1 MPNSTTSSQQVLM
14 PRCPSC
20 GKGGF
25 TSPEA
30 VSRHMSQPKSGCSTW
45 FDNLVRIREDL
56 QAGGRHNG
64 PNGLHTAPYDESL
77 GHLGEYNQWDDDEML
92 DGAQE
97 EDPQSS
103 SIEYFPGAAKTYSGG
118 STFLNKFDTDEFSSC
133 RSSNIYY
140 PFASRGDWQLGS
152 WLLRSGLSM
161 SAMDTLLSLDLVCLL
176 LFRLQLLTVSYQIK
190 ALPLSFHTAN
200 ELRKCAELLPS
211 RPCWKSQEIRT
222 SHPTKRPVTLYW
234 RDSLELVQY
243 LFNCPEFQDVM
254 EFTPYCLYESVACL
268 YCVYTEWM
276 SGDDAWFMQVSFPSF

>member
-1 MPNSTTSSQQVLM
+1 M

-30 VSRHMSQPKSGCSTW
+30 VSRHMGQPKSGCSTW

-56 QAGGRHNG
+56 QADGHNDQS
-64 PNGLHTAPYDESL
+64 PRTVSNDESA

-92 DGAQE
+92 DGTRE
-97 EDPQSS
+97 GDPQSS

-118 STFLNKFDTDEFSSC
+118 STFLEKFDMDEFNSC

-161 SAMDTLLSLDLVCLL
+161 SAMDTFLSLDLVCLV
-176 LFRLQLLTVSYQIK
+176 LFQLEHLDLLTLVSYQINT
-190 ALPLSFHTAN
+190 LPLSFRTAS
-200 ELRKCAELLPS
+200 ELRKRAELLPS
-211 RPCWKSQEIRT
+211 GPCWKSQEIRT
-222 SHPTKRPVTLYW
+222 SHPTKRPVILYW
-234 RDSLELVQY
+234 RDSLELVQC

-254 EFTPYCLYESVACL
+254 EVTPYRLYDSAARL
-268 YCVYTEWM
+268 YRVYTEWM
-276 SGDDAWFMQVSFPSF
+276 SGDDAWFMQVSSPSF